1 MMETARLRMIGL
13 SAIACFATG
22 CASTGVTIE
31 KPGISL
37 RNVEVTSI
45 DLDSQTFV
53 LDFDVVNP
61 NPFPLPVQ
69 SVSYGV
75 ELEGLQLAAGETQGA
90 FTVPANG
97 ESHFAIT
104 VDVDLMRTAPQLMFI
119 VRDGIHRDIP
129 YALEG
134 SLAIDV
140 PLVKPVAFR
149 KRGSI
154 RLDAGALAADLG
166 D

>member
-1 MMETARLRMIGL
+1 MIGL
-13 SAIACFATG
+13 SAVACFATG
-22 CASTGVTIE
+22 CAGTGVTIE
-31 KPGISL
+31 KPGINL
-37 RNVEVTSI
+37 RNVEVAAI
-45 DLDSQTFV
+45 DLDGQTFV

-69 SVSYGV
+69 WVSYDV
-75 ELEGLQLAAGETQGA
+75 ELQGLRLASGETPSA
-90 FTVPANG
+90 FTVPADG
-97 ESHFAIT
+97 ESNFAIT

-119 VRDGIHRDIP
+119 VRDGLHRDIP
-129 YALEG
+129 YTLEG

-140 PLVKPVAFR
+140 PLVKAVAFR
-149 KRGSI
+149 NRGSI

>member
-13 SAIACFATG
+13 SAVACFATG
-22 CASTGVTIE
+22 CATTGVTIE

-37 RNVEVTSI
+37 RNVEVTAV

-61 NPFPLPVQ
+61 NPFPLPIR
-69 SVSYGV
+69 SVSFGV
-75 ELEGLQLAAGETQGA
+75 ELEGLSLASGETRSA
-90 FTVPANG
+90 FTVPAG
-97 ESHFAIT
+97 GDGHFAIT

-119 VRDGIHRDIP
+119 VRDGIYRDIP

-134 SLAIDV
+134 RFAIDV
-140 PLVKPVAFR
+140 PFADPVSFR
-149 KRGSI
+149 NEGSI
-154 RLDAGALAADLG
+154 RLSASELAAERAD
-166 D
+166 